1 MKRSKQREAILET
14 LYSTTTHP
22 TADWIYD
29 EVRKKIPNISLGT
42 VYRNLNVLSS
52 ENKITKISTIGE
64 QCRYDGDVHP
74 HNHFVCKICQKVMD
88 IDVDYDNSISVDAEK
103 SFDGIIEYHT
113 LLFFGVCKDC
123 LDDTQN
129 NV

>member
-52 ENKITKISTIGE
+52 ENKITKIGTIGD

-88 IDVDYDNSISVDAEK
+88 IDVDYDNSISIDAEK